1 MNKFAVVVSVALLA
15 ACGAKK
21 DAASDTAAVDS
32 SASGSPDFVGTYV
45 EHDAAGNVTAKGK
58 TAIKNGK
65 ICNTPDGGKEV
76 CN

>member
-21 DAASDTAAVDS
+21 DAASDTAVDS
-32 SASGSPDFVGTYV
+32 SASGSADFVGTYV

>member
-1 MNKFAVVVSVALLA
+1 MNKFAVVVCVALLA

-21 DAASDTAAVDS
+21 DAATESAAADS
-32 SASGSPDFVGTYV
+32 TASGSADFVGTYV
-45 EHDAAGNVTAKGK
+45 ERDAAGNVTAKGK